1 MERLGKPGSPRIAA
15 YQAPGE
21 PADHNWIK
29 TAIPIPAYSEE
40 KPEENFIS
48 TYDENSSIYPID
60 KQAAIATS

>member
-1 MERLGKPGSPRIAA
+1 MERSGKPGSPRIAA

-40 KPEENFIS
+40 NPKENPILK
-48 TYDENSSIYPID
+48 YDENSRIYPID